1 MKMCLGRGKKKKAQ
15 KLVPIS
21 GAGRG
26 DGSRGQV
33 YPLCR
38 RLGGREA
45 PSPPGARRGAERCS
59 SARLRAEPEHSPA
72 TELAPAA
79 LPAAGP
85 APHAN
90 QGGPPAFL

>member
-1 MKMCLGRGKKKKAQ
+1 MKMCLGREKKKKKKHKQ
-15 KLVPIS
+15 LVPIS

-38 RLGGREA
+38 RPGGREA
-45 PSPPGARRGAERCS
+45 PSPPGARGGAQPQRS
-59 SARLRAEPEHSPA
+59 LAA
-72 TELAPAA
+72 ELAPAA